1 MLRRGNLSDNLL
13 RRALATQLPD
23 DETADRIL
31 AAAHDQAEDFGLRRF
46 TIDDVARRVG
56 LSRVTIYRYFPKKDQ
71 LLDALLMRELNRF
84 LTKVDAVVAAQPTS
98 DAKLTEGV
106 FFALEFLREHRLLN
120 RMLRTEPELLLP
132 HLTVK
137 GSALLAAAR
146 EWVAGHIRAE
156 VSAGHVALP
165 EPDIDVISELV
176 VRVVISLVLTPE
188 TVFPLDDPDGRQ
200 RLIDL
205 YIAPTVQFL
214 RPADGAGE
222 TVDGHGR

>member
-13 RRALATQLPD
+13 RRARATQLPD
-23 DETADRIL
+23 DETADRIVG
-31 AAAHDQAEDFGLRRF
+31 AAYEQAEDFGLRRF

-84 LTKVDAVVAAQPTS
+84 LTKVDAVVAAQPTP

-106 FFALEFLREHRLLN
+106 FFALEFLREHRLVN

-137 GSALLAAAR
+137 GNGLLVAAR
-146 EWVAGHIRAE
+146 EWIAEHIRAQ
-156 VSAGHVALP
+156 VSAGHLALP
-165 EPDIDVISELV
+165 DPDIDVVSELV

-188 TVFPLDDPDGRQ
+188 TVFPLDDPDARQ
-200 RLIDL
+200 RFVDL
-205 YIAPTVQFL
+205 YIAPAVVFL
-214 RPADGAGE
+214 RPPSGANE
-222 TVDGHGR
+222 TTGGHGR